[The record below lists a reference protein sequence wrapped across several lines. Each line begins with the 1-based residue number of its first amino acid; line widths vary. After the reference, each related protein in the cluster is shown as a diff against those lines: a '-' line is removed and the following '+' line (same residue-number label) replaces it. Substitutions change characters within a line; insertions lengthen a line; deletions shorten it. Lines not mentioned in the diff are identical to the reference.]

1 MQPQPAIKSGYEPRC
16 CSHFYSNFHSPDS
29 TSSTAQLN
37 HHKPSITMTT
47 AISFYDIS
55 LGSIIHGL
63 KNAHHFISKGAEHA
77 KSNNVDPKDYLNAS
91 LHPDMKDFIYQVQR
105 FTDAAKFI
113 PTRINPSNPSITLPD
128 EEKTFPEVLERIKR
142 TTEYLESIDP
152 KTFEGKEND
161 DIVMEIGGGTVK
173 VEFKAFEYVAMF
185 AQANFWFHVTTAY
198 GILRMK
204 GVDVGKMDYLNGVG
218 KFEFKKVEK
227 KE

>member
-1 MQPQPAIKSGYEPRC
+1 
-16 CSHFYSNFHSPDS
+16 
-29 TSSTAQLN
+29 
-37 HHKPSITMTT
+37 MTT
-47 AISFYDIS
+47 AISFYQIS

-63 KNAHHFISKGAEHA
+63 QNAHHFISKGAAHA
-77 KSNNVDPKDYLNAS
+77 KSNNVDPNDYLNAS

-152 KTFEGKEND
+152 KTFEGKEHGQ
-161 DIVMEIGGGTVK
+161 VVLEVGGGSIK
-173 VEFKAFEYVAMF
+173 VEYNAFEYVTMF

-198 GILRMK
+198 DILRMK

-218 KFEFKKVEK
+218 KFEFQKVEK